1 MSLATR
7 KHLNPEPLTPAY
19 GTLTVAGSRPYFRS
33 VNKPLV
39 VGGSV
44 LIIGALLAQLLPP
57 AIRSNIVVNGVIAGM
72 LGLYSVIGFLHLR
85 NKFRMSTPAIILGFV
100 QLWIVATVFLG
111 PSVFGLELKLGRNIW
126 WPTFVLMPYLAT
138 FVLIAI
144 DPRWRDRLLNFILG
158 VSLVAAVVAVLQFF
172 KFPGTFELSSLYA
185 DIKGLETYGLDKRSH
200 GLSTHPFHLAA
211 QCILGCGIV
220 ASNLL
225 FRKLTAVDILYYTVL
240 SSGLVVA
247 QARSFYIAWL
257 IVTVITMGMILRK
270 DFAQFL
276 IILCIMITLISSLV
290 IAFPEQMSYGI
301 SGRNTIADGRMPQ
314 WIRSDELADK
324 YPITGIG
331 PKETVFGS
339 GKDFSGGGRWYSYYT
354 ESGYRMG
361 RVSGGFI
368 GLGLVIL
375 LVASSL
381 YLAFKMMREKT
392 ADAIRRRAAFAGFFF
407 LIAVSIGL
415 YITNIFENELMTYYG
430 MTLAAI
436 VAPQMH
442 ELFNAQRNRRG
453 LYALRMARARE
464 RLATNAK

>member
-1 MSLATR
+1 
-7 KHLNPEPLTPAY
+7 
-19 GTLTVAGSRPYFRS
+19 
-33 VNKPLV
+33 
-39 VGGSV
+39 
-44 LIIGALLAQLLPP
+44 
-57 AIRSNIVVNGVIAGM
+57 
-72 LGLYSVIGFLHLR
+72 
-85 NKFRMSTPAIILGFV
+85 
-100 QLWIVATVFLG
+100 
-111 PSVFGLELKLGRNIW
+111 
-126 WPTFVLMPYLAT
+126 
-138 FVLIAI
+138 
-144 DPRWRDRLLNFILG
+144 
-158 VSLVAAVVAVLQFF
+158 
-172 KFPGTFELSSLYA
+172 
-185 DIKGLETYGLDKRSH
+185 
-200 GLSTHPFHLAA
+200 
-211 QCILGCGIV
+211 
-220 ASNLL
+220 
-225 FRKLTAVDILYYTVL
+225 
-240 SSGLVVA
+240 
-247 QARSFYIAWL
+247 
-257 IVTVITMGMILRK
+257 
-270 DFAQFL
+270 
-276 IILCIMITLISSLV
+276 
-290 IAFPEQMSYGI
+290 MSYGI